1 MLFIENLLLSN
12 LEFQWFRC
20 VFWSQFVRI
29 SCSFWSR
36 RSIFYS
42 EVLFQG
48 IELFFEFITIKPLN
62 TIKTCLR
69 ELSWDSLRL
78 FLLVEIEFENA
89 TLLFCWF
96 SSFVDLIGI
105 ACIESHAFDS
115 LGIFVFLLGLFFLS
129 NVILKLLLSLLISA
143 SNIHHNCILRGYF
156 IIVFRVLVYF
166 NLLHIVLLKFRLF
179 CLVEGLR
186 PHVNT
191 ILGIFFCKR
200 ESRDRRFIL
209 SVVH

>member
-12 LEFQWFRC
+12 LVFQWFRC
-20 VFWSQFVRI
+20 VFWSQFIRI
-29 SCSFWSR
+29 SRSFWSS

-48 IELFFEFITIKPLN
+48 IELFFEFLAIKPLN

-69 ELSWDSLRL
+69 ELSWDFLRL
-78 FLLVEIEFENA
+78 FFEIKFENA
-89 TLLFCWF
+89 TLLFFWF
-96 SSFVDLIGI
+96 SLLDLIGI

-115 LGIFVFLLGLFFLS
+115 LCIFLFLLSLFFLS

-143 SNIHHNCILRGYF
+143 CNIHHNCILRGYF

-166 NLLHIVLLKFRLF
+166 NLLYIILLKFGLF

-186 PHVNT
+186 PHVNA
-191 ILGIFFCKR
+191 ILGILFCKR
-200 ESRDRRFIL
+200 ESGARRFIL